1 MREMS
6 RLQLLVEVLQRVHRM
21 LSEEDQEHYKEDF
34 ESYLQGTSG
43 QYVYRIRGEE
53 SAAHLRAIGE
63 LMSRLV
69 EELRDDYGQQASY
82 RMLVRVFEE
91 HFIFDDEEGGGPRPI
106 KGEELSAGS
115 LPWSGSSTVAG

>member
-6 RLQLLVEVLQRVHRM
+6 RLQL
-21 LSEEDQEHYKEDF
+21 
-34 ESYLQGTSG
+34 
-43 QYVYRIRGEE
+43 
-53 SAAHLRAIGE
+53 
-63 LMSRLV
+63 LV

-91 HFIFDDEEGGGPRPI
+91 HFIFDDEEGGGPQPR

-115 LPWSGSSTVAG
+115 MPWSGSSAVPG